1 MKEILNHL
9 ISKIRGEQ
17 YRIAEGLKYSDIFPF
32 ISERAIMLLRALVK
46 TPKLIFGRRI
56 FLGRGV
62 KIRRQRNINFLGSV
76 TLHDFSSLD
85 GISENKNHVGT
96 NFSLGSNS
104 RIVVTSVMSQLGKGF
119 YIGDN
124 VGINDF
130 CYIGAQG
137 GISIGSE
144 TIIGPYTSIF
154 SENHDIRGKSRTIRL
169 NPSIRRSVSVGKN
182 CWLGAHVVILAG
194 SQIGD
199 NVVVA
204 AGAIVN
210 GVVPDN
216 SLVIGYNKIRRKNV

>member
-1 MKEILNHL
+1 MKKTLSHL
-9 ISKIRGEQ
+9 ISHVRGEH
-17 YRIAEGLKYSDIFPF
+17 YC
-32 ISERAIMLLRALVK
+32 ISESLTFRDILTFLGERFIMLLRGLLTKPILSVA
-46 TPKLIFGRRI
+46 RRV

-62 KIRRQRNINFLGSV
+62 KIRGQRNINFLGGIS
-76 TLHDFSSLD
+76 LHDFSSLD
-85 GISENKNHVGT
+85 GISENKNQVGA

-104 RIVVTSVMSQLGKGF
+104 RIVTTSVMSQLGKGF
-119 YIGDN
+119 SIGDN

-130 CYIGAQG
+130 CYVGAQG
-137 GISIGSE
+137 GISIGSD

-154 SENHDIRGKSRTIRL
+154 SENHDIRGESHIIRL
-169 NPSIRRSVSVGKN
+169 NRCIRRSVSVGKN

-210 GVVPDN
+210 GVIADN
-216 SLVIGYNKIRRKNV
+216 SVVTGYNKVRNRNV